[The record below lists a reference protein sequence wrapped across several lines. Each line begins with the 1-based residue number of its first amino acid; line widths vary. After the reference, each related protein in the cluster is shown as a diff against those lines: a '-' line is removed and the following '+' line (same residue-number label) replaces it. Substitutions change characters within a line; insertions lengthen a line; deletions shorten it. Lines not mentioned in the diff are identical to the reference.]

1 MHFPLGALS
10 FFGAAIF
17 NLIGT
22 LFVVTSFR
30 LRRKVDLVLGW
41 LVLFLAQIVVETL
54 IVGAG
59 IRLLSPGSLLAGAV
73 VISFAEV
80 YCVTENQER
89 SRRVIGELKLGL
101 RALLQSTLR
110 IWRHPFLVL
119 VGLLVLTELAWQ
131 VTLAVTLPPTSF
143 DTLSY
148 HLISSAT
155 WIEQHR
161 IVHTDQSIFADTYPA
176 DQETIT
182 AWVGTF
188 FHSLRYS
195 DLSNLPFI
203 LMGALSVMTLA
214 RELKAS
220 KTASV
225 FAAFIF
231 ISLPTIFLQSST
243 SYVDIAAGVTSVAA
257 LYFAFVAFKGYEGG
271 RESPVVVG
279 GYLFLAGC
287 SAGLA
292 AGIKSDNLVIAG
304 LVGLIGLWQYVRA
317 ARAGMR
323 IRFSFSFLQLAVPMA
338 AIGAF
343 WYVRTW
349 ITWKNPFYPLSLF
362 GFHGYGTVQTL
373 IIGSTLPASIAHGWG
388 GILGQVALSWFYDA
402 HRHSYTYDQRPGGFG
417 LQWLVVLL
425 PCLVVSLFL
434 LWRKK
439 GKGKPATPTDSSV
452 TGRSRDGNVKDIPR
466 RDYVILVFV
475 PVLGLL
481 ISSHAAWYA
490 RYSVSLMLIGCVS
503 LSYVVTRLQNLHSKW
518 RFLSLFVQLAT
529 LASASLTMYWA
540 ATPTSFALVTKGGS
554 FEYAGFKQILH
565 VVAAGDG
572 QSMLEPWPQY
582 QVLSRIIP
590 NGSTLAFSG
599 VDSPIFTYPIVGVRL
614 SRSLLRLSGSTA
626 SSVKQEMEAAKVH
639 YLLLGPSTTDTQL
652 YSEVTQDIENF
663 RPLTTGAPVGG
674 QNVYEL
680 GSWNACGSPKFILV
694 RSSLSANRNFLVTAR
709 LTNSCGAASDLPVQ
723 LFQGKQ
729 GFTTSTNSYRQIM
742 SSTTDYGGYVT
753 FNIFNA
759 PANGEYFFRQTGGYI
774 SSKLLLPAA
783 TKPFTPEYV
792 PLGS

>member
-1 MHFPLGALS
+1 MHFPLGTLS
-10 FFGAAIF
+10 FFGAVLS

-30 LRRKVDLVLGW
+30 LRRKADLVLGW

-54 IVGAG
+54 VLGAAFG
-59 IRLLSPGSLLAGAV
+59 LLDQGALLAGAV
-73 VISFAEV
+73 VVSFGEV
-80 YCVTENQER
+80 YYVTDNQER

-101 RALLQSTLR
+101 RALLRATLR

-131 VTLAVTLPPTSF
+131 VTLAVRLPPTSF

-195 DLSNLPFI
+195 DFSNLPFI
-203 LMGALSVMTLA
+203 FMGALSVMSLA

-220 KTASV
+220 KMASV

-257 LYFAFVAFKGYEGG
+257 LYFALVAFKGHEGG
-271 RESPVVVG
+271 GESSVAVG
-279 GYLFLAGC
+279 EYLFLAGC

-338 AIGAF
+338 TIGAF
-343 WYVRTW
+343 WYIRSW
-349 ITWKNPFYPLSLF
+349 ITWNNPFYPLSLF

-425 PCLVVSLFL
+425 PCLLVSLFL
-434 LWRKK
+434 LSKRN
-439 GKGKPATPTDSSV
+439 GKGNSAASSV
-452 TGRSRDGNVKDIPR
+452 PITTDHTRGMNLRINPR
-466 RDYVILVFV
+466 RDFVLLVFV

-490 RYSVSLMLIGCVS
+490 RYSIALMTIGCVS
-503 LSYVVTRLQNLHSKW
+503 LAYIVTRLQNLHSKW
-518 RFLSLFVQLAT
+518 RFISIFVQLAT
-529 LASASLTMYWA
+529 LASAALTMYWA
-540 ATPTSFALVTKGGS
+540 ATPTTYALVTKGGS
-554 FEYAGFKQILH
+554 FEYAGFRQILH
-565 VVAAGDG
+565 VVETGDG
-572 QSMLEPWPQY
+572 QSVLEPWPQY
-582 QVLSRIIP
+582 QVLSHIIP
-590 NGSTLAFSG
+590 DGSTLAFSG
-599 VDSPIFTYPIVGVRL
+599 VDSPVFTYPIVGLRL
-614 SRSLLRLSGSTA
+614 SRSLLRLDGSTA
-626 SSVKQEMEAAKVH
+626 SSVKQEMKAAKVN

-652 YSEVTQDIENF
+652 YGEVSQDIESF

-680 GSWNACGSPKFILV
+680 GNWNACGSPKFILV
-694 RSSLSANRNFLVTAR
+694 KSSLAANRNFLVTAR
-709 LTNSCGAASDLPVQ
+709 LTDSCGPASYLPVE
-723 LFQGKQ
+723 LFHGVQGHI
-729 GFTTSTNSYRQIM
+729 TSTNSYQQI
-742 SSTTDYGGYVT
+742 SSAITNSGGYVT
-753 FNIFNA
+753 FNILNA
-759 PANGEYFFRQTGGYI
+759 PANGQYFVRQTGGYI

-792 PLGS
+792 PLG